1 MIPKFNEIMKPLLQF
16 VADGNTYHIHELINL
31 LVDHFRKETN
41 ITDEELKKL
50 LKSGRQSVFDNRVGW
65 AKTYLLK
72 AKLIESPKKAHVK
85 ITDRGTEV
93 LKEDLKEISVK
104 YLRKFPEF
112 CEFIE
117 KKESKDIYD
126 KEDDLDVNVSPE
138 ELVLRGIEQINN
150 YLKEE
155 LLEKILSLE
164 PEFFEKFVVELVVKL
179 GYGGSF
185 DEVAEVLGRSGDEG
199 VDGVIKQDILGLDN
213 VYLQAKRWKEGVVG
227 RKEIQSFAGALIGK
241 GAKKGIFITTSSFT
255 KEAIEYASSIK
266 DMTIVLIDKDKLLDY
281 MIKFNVGVQVKS
293 IMEIKKI
300 DEDYF
305 EEI

>member
-305 EEI
+305 E

>member
-185 DEVAEVLGRSGDEG
+185 DEVAKVLGRSGDEG

-305 EEI
+305 E

>member
-185 DEVAEVLGRSGDEG
+185 DEVAKVLGRSGDEG